1 MLKDSPAQSDTYL
14 YSARTDGR
22 EGGGGVGFTSPEEIL
37 LQNKAA
43 QGKIHYLIVQ
53 TGICVRVVVMF
64 YWAENYFVPLVS
76 SRRKQMS
83 ESFINTQI
91 HTSNQQSNEK

>member
-1 MLKDSPAQSDTYL
+1 M
-14 YSARTDGR
+14 
-22 EGGGGVGFTSPEEIL
+22 GFTSPGEIL

-76 SRRKQMS
+76 SRRKQMP